1 MCLGEV
7 ARVID
12 ADADAGT
19 ATLDGV
25 RTTTALLV
33 ALDDGGASLQ
43 PGDWVLVHLG
53 IVTEVLDEATA
64 SDLVAHRDA
73 VTAAA
78 APIPPPSNPA
88 PSEEVVP

>member
-7 ARVID
+7 ALVID
-12 ADADAGT
+12 ADVDAGT
-19 ATLDGV
+19 ATVDGV

-33 ALDDGGASLQ
+33 ALDDGGASLR

-53 IVTEVLDEATA
+53 LVTEVLDEVTA
-64 SDLVAHRDA
+64 ADLVAHRDA

-78 APIPPPSNPA
+78 PMAPPAPNRA